1 MTPIIKVVSE
11 IEDMLTEYLPMEWQV
26 AKVRFDLLENI
37 QTKSEEVVKKILPV
51 LKNELKTIV
60 DTEKVTVLDKVIT
73 NTGRYIQ
80 MIYKLC

>member
-1 MTPIIKVVSE
+1 
-11 IEDMLTEYLPMEWQV
+11 MLTEYLPMEWQV